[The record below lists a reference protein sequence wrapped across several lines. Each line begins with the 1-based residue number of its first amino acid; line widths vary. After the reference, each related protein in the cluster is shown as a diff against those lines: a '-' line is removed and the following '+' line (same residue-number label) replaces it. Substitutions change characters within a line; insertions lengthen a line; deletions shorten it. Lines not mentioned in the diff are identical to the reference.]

1 MKRAKII
8 FHIGYEFFR
17 TETIESESI
26 DEIVS
31 YIEEKGKELSECCEI
46 PIEVIRYNLTIEELK
61 K

>member
-8 FHIGYEFFR
+8 FHIGYELFR
-17 TETIESESI
+17 TEKIESESM

-31 YIEEKGKELSECCEI
+31 YIEARVKELSKFCEI
-46 PIEVIRYNLTIEELK
+46 PIEIIRYNFTIEELK